1 MATSYHINNINT
13 TNTNT
18 NSNSHRQRPSSPY
31 NPTSVDGHIPGHP
44 SNPSAIHYHQH
55 HHHNSSV
62 SPSNS
67 NSNFNSSI
75 LGRGTAL
82 ALPAGVRSMT
92 PTTFK
97 FKFNGSP
104 PPPPPHSPHPP
115 PSTSSPNS
123 FTSNGPASNLLGFQ
137 ASRGV
142 GAGSDNAKENVVVTV
157 RFRPLRLSL
166 FIFLTE
172 EFDSYILPWHLSA

>member
-18 NSNSHRQRPSSPY
+18 NSHSHSHSHRQRPSSPY
-31 NPTSVDGHIPGHP
+31 NPISVDGLIPGHP
-44 SNPSAIHYHQH
+44 SNPSAIQH

-67 NSNFNSSI
+67 SFNSSI

-82 ALPAGVRSMT
+82 TLPTGVRSMT

-97 FKFNGSP
+97 FKFNGSSP
-104 PPPPPHSPHPP
+104 PPPAHSPHPP

-123 FTSNGPASNLLGFQ
+123 FTSNGPSSNLLAFQ

-142 GAGSDNAKENVVVTV
+142 GGGSDNAKENVVVTV

-166 FIFLTE
+166 LIFLLKSLIPT
-172 EFDSYILPWHLSA
+172 F